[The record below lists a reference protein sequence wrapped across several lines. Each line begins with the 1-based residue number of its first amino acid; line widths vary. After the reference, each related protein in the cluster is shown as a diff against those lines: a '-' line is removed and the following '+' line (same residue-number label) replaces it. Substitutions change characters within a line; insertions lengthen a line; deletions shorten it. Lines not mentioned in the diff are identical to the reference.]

1 MQVFFLGFP
10 GPRRT
15 AFTYASIG
23 RTAAAGFGRCRSKGH
38 NGTVGC
44 VRCEWRFRL
53 LRVQAANRDS
63 GSIMI
68 RGLYAAPVF
77 IASVLAAEIAPP
89 AIGPAF
95 ATEGVAAASPVE
107 EAAAQLVRGDV
118 AKAVETYTQALKDTG
133 LANDRRA
140 TILNDRGVAN
150 VRLGETKLA
159 LEDYNRAIEL
169 FPEYPVA
176 YNNRGNLLLALGQY
190 GEATKDFDRAI
201 VLAPG
206 YAAAY
211 SNRANARMKAG
222 KTREA
227 ILDFTKAI
235 ELMPSSAPPL
245 SGRGLA
251 HLAAGKPHAAIR
263 DFSRAVNADARFASA
278 YRNRAEA
285 RMALG
290 QREEAIEDLSRAIAF
305 DVNNSELYVVRGYAY
320 LLDGNTAS
328 AIKDFSRAIELDG
341 KSSAAY
347 EGRGLANGI
356 AEAPDEAYA
365 DLNRAIELDPRSP
378 VAFAFRVFVY
388 KQNGQPDIG
397 AKDVQTAIK
406 LDAKSP
412 EALWARGEI
421 EEATGQADTAITD
434 LRRVLQLR
442 PSWRFAADALKRL
455 GASIEDAEDKAVK
468 SLDFGRWHVVQR
480 GKDYFATSDEYPQIR
495 VPLEMAGE
503 GLPRLLNWDV
513 QKPPYA
519 GYGVLHFSGGRV
531 PAKGGG
537 YEDVELAAIIDIPSA
552 KVIAIEPHK
561 QGSRVATWTWDGD
574 SLIVA
579 AVDGAT
585 DQYQLRPINVAA
597 VGQRRPYGAGQAG
610 DAASWDQPYGI
621 DAMPRQDSRPQR
633 KAKPKTI
640 FDLLFGN

>member
-1 MQVFFLGFP
+1 M
-10 GPRRT
+10 
-15 AFTYASIG
+15 
-23 RTAAAGFGRCRSKGH
+23 
-38 NGTVGC
+38 
-44 VRCEWRFRL
+44 
-53 LRVQAANRDS
+53 
-63 GSIMI
+63 
-68 RGLYAAPVF
+68 
-77 IASVLAAEIAPP
+77 
-89 AIGPAF
+89 
-95 ATEGVAAASPVE
+95 SPVE
-107 EAAAQLVRGDV
+107 EAAAQLMRGDV
-118 AKAVETYTQALKDTG
+118 SKAVEAYSQALKDTG

-190 GEATKDFDRAI
+190 GEAMKDFDRAI

-211 SNRANARMKAG
+211 SNRANARIKAG

-251 HLAAGKPHAAIR
+251 YLSAGKPHAAIR

-290 QREEAIEDLSRAIAF
+290 QREEAIEDLSRAVAF
-305 DVNNSELYVVRGYAY
+305 DAGNSELYIVRGYAY

-328 AIKDFSRAIELDG
+328 AIKDFTRAIELDA

-347 EGRGLANGI
+347 EGRGLANGL
-356 AEAPDEAYA
+356 AEAADEAYA

-378 VAFAFRVFVY
+378 VAFAFRAFVY
-388 KQNGQPDIG
+388 KQNGQPEIG

-455 GASIEDAEDKAVK
+455 GASVEDAEDKAVK
-468 SLDFGRWHVVQR
+468 SLDFGKWHVVQR

-503 GLPRLLNWDV
+503 GQPRLLAWDI

-519 GYGVLHFSGGRV
+519 SYGILHFSGGRV
-531 PAKGGG
+531 PVKGGG
-537 YEDVELAAIIDIPSA
+537 SEEVELAAIIDIPAA

-574 SLIVA
+574 SLMVA
-579 AVDGAT
+579 SVDGAT
-585 DQYQLRPINVAA
+585 DQYQLRPVNVAVA
-597 VGQRRPYGAGQAG
+597 GQRRPYGASQTGEG
-610 DAASWDQPYGI
+610 ASWDQPFGI
-621 DAMPRQDSRPQR
+621 DAMPRAEQRPQR
-633 KAKPKTI
+633 RPKQKSI
-640 FDLLFGN
+640 FEMLFGN